1 MILLVAL
8 AAAEP
13 VRCTATW
20 ATATVGCQ
28 VRGPVRAEATAGSEA
43 AARARVLDQLVEEL
57 GLFGIALRLR
67 SPMLAE
73 ADFAACPTVA
83 PAAAMVSCFPEPALQ
98 GKRFCFAD
106 LAAPE
111 CWTTEV
117 LHFEA
122 AGVRALDQGR
132 DQMCARVDA
141 RLVELDY
148 TDLEWRRASCRARCE
163 AETRV
168 RCPAD

>member
-8 AAAEP
+8 AGADP

-20 ATATVGCQ
+20 AVASVGCQ
-28 VRGPVRAEATAGSEA
+28 VRGPVRAEATAGGEA
-43 AARARVLDQLVEEL
+43 AARARVIDQLVEEL
-57 GLFGIALRLR
+57 GLFGVALRLR
-67 SPMLAE
+67 TPMLGE

-98 GKRFCFAD
+98 GRRFCFAD

-111 CWTTEV
+111 CWTSEA
-117 LHFEA
+117 LHIEA
-122 AGVRALDQGR
+122 AGVRALEVGR
-132 DQMCARVDA
+132 EEMCARVDA
-141 RLVELDY
+141 RLVQLAY